1 MQDQGSKKTKQRR
14 EYNTHPTR
22 GSPQRCDLTGYCI
35 WSPSG
40 RLPQHS
46 MIRSAKIPQSGLAC
60 DNRSAKISHTLNL
73 FASLHT
79 QSLSA
84 IITLPNPAVQVLTGI
99 PSHHPQS
106 TQDVFPEAREGVRRG
121 PCTLHP
127 TANRS
132 LHRVVHTSSQRI
144 IARGECCCRQL
155 HTQSQLPDR

>member
-1 MQDQGSKKTKQRR
+1 MRFTEAPRF
-14 EYNTHPTR
+14 P
-22 GSPQRCDLTGYCI
+22 
-35 WSPSG
+35 
-40 RLPQHS
+40 
-46 MIRSAKIPQSGLAC
+46 
-60 DNRSAKISHTLNL
+60 TLNL

-132 LHRVVHTSSQRI
+132 LHHIAHTSSPAHRRARRMTLSTI
-144 IARGECCCRQL
+144 THAIAIARSLMSSTEGPQDPHHPHLPQGRLPREGLPGADRPCSLQVPAGQGPRPSAHQDPEHL
-155 HTQSQLPDR
+155 HP